1 MKNPAW
7 DLGWF
12 FANFSNNLSKIQ
24 LGAYLGGEDELN
36 IATLH
41 AFTNRMDFS
50 EMTYDRALRSYL
62 YYFMLPGEAQKIDR
76 IMECFAHR
84 YHQNNAG
91 VFPDADTAF
100 ILAFSLIM
108 LNTDLH
114 NPNIKNKMTKE
125 QFLRNNRGQW
135 GPDRT

>member
-1 MKNPAW
+1 MLCPQV
-7 DLGWF
+7 
-12 FANFSNNLSKIQ
+12 S
-24 LGAYLGGEDELN
+24 
-36 IATLH
+36 
-41 AFTNRMDFS
+41 DF
-50 EMTYDRALRSYL
+50 
-62 YYFMLPGEAQKIDR
+62 EAR
-76 IMECFAHR
+76 YNTSR

-135 GPDRT
+135 GPDRKYRDTVYVDSMQIKTPLVSCILDSTMLLLEKKSNSSEKDMFSAVPNAKAT